1 MNQPPQE
8 LQLALADSD
17 LDATADEIRREP
29 VIAAVKA
36 QRGSGATRS
45 TQRRSVS
52 DANVGSGDVVASR
65 SLARRSIGQTR
76 IVRCSRALAFT
87 AQATN

>member
-17 LDATADEIRREP
+17 LDATADEIQRER

-36 QRGSGATRS
+36 QGGSGVS
-45 TQRRSVS
+45 TGREKC
-52 DANVGSGDVVASR
+52 ASF
-65 SLARRSIGQTR
+65 R
-76 IVRCSRALAFT
+76 I
-87 AQATN
+87 

>member
-17 LDATADEIRREP
+17 LDATADEIQRER

-36 QRGSGATRS
+36 QGGSGATRS

-52 DANVGSGDVVASR
+52 GANVGSGDVMASR
-65 SLARRSIGQTR
+65 SSARRSMGQTR